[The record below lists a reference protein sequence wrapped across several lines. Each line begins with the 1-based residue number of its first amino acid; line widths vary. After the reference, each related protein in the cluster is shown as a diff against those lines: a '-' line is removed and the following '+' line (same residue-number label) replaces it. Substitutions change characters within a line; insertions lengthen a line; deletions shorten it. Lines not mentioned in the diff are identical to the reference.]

1 VTARRRGGPPSP
13 SLGALELFESE
24 PPPPPRA
31 KSGSASRAARAVPPP
46 PARDTREVREA
57 PRRAVYVE
65 ESIPGATPGSA
76 VSVMALTATAR
87 DVLEGAFMPLW
98 VRGEVSDFKAHRN
111 GHWYFCLRGED
122 AQLKCVAW
130 SRERRR
136 IPAPPDDGM
145 QVVALGRLTVYPARG
160 EMQFSVTRMEAEGDG
175 LWRKALELT
184 RARLQAD
191 GLLDPSRKR
200 VLPRYPRRI
209 AVITSRDGAALRD
222 IYAVAQRRCPSVEIV
237 LVPAAV
243 QGDSAPE
250 SLCFALD
257 QVARWGDADLVI
269 IGRGGGAR
277 EDLWAFNDERVAR
290 ALATC
295 PVPTISAVGH
305 EIDMSICDLV
315 ADLRAPTPSAA
326 AEAAVPVQSELRERL
341 RMSAEALSALAAE
354 RLASARTRTDDRYR
368 GLVLGAA
375 RRVERRRLQLESS
388 GRRLHALSPLATLD
402 RGYAILRAVD
412 GRTVRSIDGLH
423 PGTRV
428 EVVLRDGT
436 AAATVDRAVPN
447 GQSKSPPAVAGT
459 ES

>member
-341 RMSAEALSALAAE
+341 RMSAETLSALAAE

-447 GQSKSPPAVAGT
+447 GQSTSAPAVAGT

>member
-1 VTARRRGGPPSP
+1 
-13 SLGALELFESE
+13 
-24 PPPPPRA
+24 
-31 KSGSASRAARAVPPP
+31 
-46 PARDTREVREA
+46 
-57 PRRAVYVE
+57 
-65 ESIPGATPGSA
+65 
-76 VSVMALTATAR
+76 MALTATAR

-98 VRGEVSDFKAHRN
+98 IRGEVSDFKAHRN
-111 GHWYFCLRGED
+111 GHWYFCLRDED

-145 QVVALGRLTVYPARG
+145 QVVAFGQLTIYPARG

-200 VLPRYPRRI
+200 SIPRHPRRV

-222 IYAVAQRRCPSVEIV
+222 IYAVVQRRCPSVEVV

-257 QVARWGDADLVI
+257 QVARWGNADVLL

-290 ALATC
+290 ALAAC
-295 PVPTISAVGH
+295 PIPTISAVGH

-315 ADLRAPTPSAA
+315 ADLRAATPSAA
-326 AEAAVPVQSELRERL
+326 AEAAVPVQAELRERL
-341 RMSAEALSALAAE
+341 RASAAALSVLTSQRVARARDAAADAAH
-354 RLASARTRTDDRYR
+354 RITD
-368 GLVLGAA
+368 GAA
-375 RRVERRRLQLESS
+375 RRIERRRLELESAA
-388 GRRLHALSPLATLD
+388 GRLNTLSPLATLE
-402 RGYAILRAVD
+402 RGYAIVRTGD
-412 GRTVRSIDGLH
+412 RRTVRSIRGLA
-423 PGTRV
+423 PGARV
-428 EVVLRDGT
+428 EVVLRDGV
-436 AAATVDRAVPN
+436 AATTVEHVAPN
-447 GQSKSPPAVAGT
+447 DDAASEVAEAT
-459 ES
+459 RSAS